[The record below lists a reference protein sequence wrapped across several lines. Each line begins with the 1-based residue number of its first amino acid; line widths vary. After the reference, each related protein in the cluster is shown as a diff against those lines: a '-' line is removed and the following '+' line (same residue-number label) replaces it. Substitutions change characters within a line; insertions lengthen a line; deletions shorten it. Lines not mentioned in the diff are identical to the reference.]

1 MKIICVGKN
10 YLDHIKEFDGEIPKT
25 MVLFMK
31 PDTAVHN
38 PELPFYIPDFTQNLH
53 YELEIVLKI
62 NQNGKCIAEKFAH
75 KYYDEITVGIDFTA
89 RDLQKQL
96 ASSGLSW
103 ERAKAF
109 DGSAVIGKF
118 IDKNSLGN
126 LDALSFSMNKNNQL
140 AQIGNTN
147 QMLWNFNQIIAE
159 ASQYLT
165 LRKGDLIFTGTP
177 KGVGKVTEGDVF
189 EGFLNNES
197 CFKINVK

>member
-38 PELPFYIPDFTQNLH
+38 TELPFYIPDFTQNLH

-140 AQIGNTN
+140 AQIGNTD

-159 ASQYLT
+159 ASQYFT

-177 KGVGKVTEGDVF
+177 KGVGKVTEDDVF